1 VAAYKEE
8 DEGRACCSSGAAGAK
23 PWTLDNKVATTV
35 RKRVVLPVQEAAV
48 VDVGR
53 LLMMKVIVSQE
64 RILWSVCFWLLDE
77 NVFCVALEGGREKL
91 NATRE
96 ERKANVNNASMVSQF
111 VRKDRQEERKKGQMS
126 DLWYVRFSLSVVC
139 IGC

>member
-1 VAAYKEE
+1 MYFVWLWK
-8 DEGRACCSSGAAGAK
+8 
-23 PWTLDNKVATTV
+23 
-35 RKRVVLPVQEAAV
+35 AV
-48 VDVGR
+48 VR
-53 LLMMKVIVSQE
+53 NLMLLAS
-64 RILWSVCFWLLDE
+64 
-77 NVFCVALEGGREKL
+77 
-91 NATRE
+91 RE